1 MRQYFEKMTEFGVAL
16 NKGQLLSSEQNVKN
30 ILEVEDGI
38 DVEVEKVKNAGMPTE
53 KINARG
59 AMTVWQRLEYL
70 IDPGTWN
77 PLHTLFNPEDNEEN
91 TTNVIDGLAKISGKW
106 CVVAGFDNKVM
117 AGAWL
122 PGQPENILRVTDLS
136 KRLNIPLV
144 WLVNCSGVKLTE
156 QEKFYANRRGSGT
169 TFYRHA
175 ELEQMGIPILAG
187 IYGTNPAGG
196 GYQGISPTILFAHKD
211 CNIAVGGG
219 GILSGMSPKGY
230 FDLEGAE
237 QLIAGAKQ
245 FKAKPPGSVD
255 IHFNETGF
263 FRYVYEEEKGVLDG
277 LKDYMKDMP
286 AYNP

>member
-1 MRQYFEKMTEFGVAL
+1 
-16 NKGQLLSSEQNVKN
+16 
-30 ILEVEDGI
+30 
-38 DVEVEKVKNAGMPTE
+38 
-53 KINARG
+53 
-59 AMTVWQRLEYL
+59 
-70 IDPGTWN
+70 
-77 PLHTLFNPEDNEEN
+77 
-91 TTNVIDGLAKISGKW
+91 
-106 CVVAGFDNKVM
+106 M

-122 PGQPENILRVTDLS
+122 PGQPENNLRATDLS

-196 GYQGISPTILFAHKD
+196 GYQGISPTILFAHKN

-219 GILSGMSPKGY
+219 GILSGMSPKGS
-230 FDLEGAE
+230 FDVEGAE
-237 QLIAGAKQ
+237 ALIAAAKEY
-245 FKAKPPGSVD
+245 KEKPPGSVE
-255 IHFNETGF
+255 IHHDVTGF
-263 FRYVYEEEKGVLDG
+263 FRYVYEEEEGVLDG

-286 AYNP
+286 AYNPKFFRVAEPKDPRFPIEDLYRLIPHNQKQIYNFKEIINKGLTSCSNIFTSYRLNYYSRSALLGCIQ